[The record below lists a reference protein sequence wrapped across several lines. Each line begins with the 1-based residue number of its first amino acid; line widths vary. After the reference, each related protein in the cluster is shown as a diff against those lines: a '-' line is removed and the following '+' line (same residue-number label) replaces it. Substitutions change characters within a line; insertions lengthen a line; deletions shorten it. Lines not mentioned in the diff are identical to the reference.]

1 MDDFVDRRARQAVFS
16 LQPYIPGKPIEE
28 VKRELG
34 LNDIIKLAS
43 NENPLGPSPLAM
55 QAMEKAVRDIHL
67 YPDANSYYLKEG
79 LAAFTGLDAAGIVL
93 GNGSDEVLMILGLT
107 FLNPGDE
114 VIYADP
120 TFVEYEFTALVMGA
134 NCVKVP
140 LKDYRHDL
148 PGILQAV
155 TEKTKMI
162 VICNPNNPTGT
173 IVSEQ
178 ELDDFM
184 QDVPGDV
191 LVVFDEAYSEYV
203 ESPEY
208 CSGSKYLQQGRNV
221 IILHTFSKIFGL
233 AGLRIGYG
241 LTRPEI
247 AAAMRMATYPFNM
260 NSAAQAAGRAAL
272 DDQEHIRRSRELN
285 AAGKRYL
292 YAELERMG
300 INYIKTESNFILL
313 DTGRAS
319 HEVFQ
324 ELLQLGVIVRNC
336 ASYGYKTCIRVTV
349 GTSEE
354 NQRFIRELGKIL
366 GVE

>member
-1 MDDFVDRRARQAVFS
+1 MDDFVNRRARKAVFS
-16 LQPYIPGKPIEE
+16 LPPYIPGKPIDE

-34 LNDIIKLAS
+34 LTDIIKLAS

-55 QAMEKAVRDIHL
+55 QAMEKSIKEIHI
-67 YPDANSYYLKEG
+67 YPDANSYYLKEQ
-79 LAAFTGLDAAGIVL
+79 LASFTGIPVEGIVL

-120 TFVEYEFTALVMGA
+120 TFVEYEFTTMVMGA
-134 NCVKVP
+134 NCVEVP

-148 PGILQAV
+148 SGILQAI
-155 TEKTKMI
+155 TKNTKMV

-173 IVSEQ
+173 IVSEK
-178 ELDDFM
+178 ELDAFM
-184 QDVPGDV
+184 ESVPEDV
-191 LVVFDEAYSEYV
+191 LVVFDEAYSEYA
-203 ESPEY
+203 ESPEF
-208 CSGSKYLQQGRNV
+208 CSGTKYLQQGCNV

-260 NSAAQAAGRAAL
+260 NSAAQAAAQAAL
-272 DDQEHIRRSRELN
+272 ADREHMERSLELN
-285 AAGKRYL
+285 ANGKKYL
-292 YAELERMG
+292 YAELDRMG
-300 INYIKTESNFILL
+300 LNYIKTEANFILI
-313 DTGRAS
+313 DTGINS
-319 HEVFQ
+319 SEVFQ
-324 ELLQLGVIVRNC
+324 ELLQVGVIVRNC
-336 ASYGYKTCIRVTV
+336 ASYGYKTFIRVTV
-349 GTSEE
+349 GTKEQ

>member
-1 MDDFVDRRARQAVFS
+1 MSDFVNKQARQSIFS
-16 LQPYIPGKPIEE
+16 LHPYIPGKPIDE

-34 LNDIIKLAS
+34 LDNVIKLAS

-55 QAMEKAVRDIHL
+55 QAMENAIKDIHL
-67 YPDANSYYLKEG
+67 YPDANSYYLKEK
-79 LAAFTGLDAAGIVL
+79 LSVFTGIDSQSIVL

-120 TFVEYEFTALVMGA
+120 TFVEYEFTAKLMGA
-134 NCVKVP
+134 ICVEVS
-140 LKDYRHDL
+140 LKDFKYDL
-148 PGILQAV
+148 PAILQAINN
-155 TEKTKMI
+155 KTKMI

-173 IVSEQ
+173 IVTEK

-184 QDVPGDV
+184 QLVPHDV

-203 ESPEY
+203 ESPNF

-241 LTRPEI
+241 LSRPEI
-247 AAAMRMATYPFNM
+247 AQAMKMATYPFNM
-260 NSAAQAAGRAAL
+260 NSAAQAAARAAL
-272 DDQEHIRRSRELN
+272 DDHEHIARSQALN
-285 AAGKRYL
+285 SSGKKYL
-292 YAELERMG
+292 YTELERLG
-300 INYIKTESNFILL
+300 IRYIKSEANFILL

-319 HEVFQ
+319 EGVFDK
-324 ELLQLGVIVRNC
+324 LLQSGVIVRNC
-336 ASYGYKTCIRVTV
+336 ASYGYKTFIRVTV
-349 GTSEE
+349 GSSEE
-354 NQRFIRELGKIL
+354 NQRFVRELGKVM
-366 GVE
+366 GDG